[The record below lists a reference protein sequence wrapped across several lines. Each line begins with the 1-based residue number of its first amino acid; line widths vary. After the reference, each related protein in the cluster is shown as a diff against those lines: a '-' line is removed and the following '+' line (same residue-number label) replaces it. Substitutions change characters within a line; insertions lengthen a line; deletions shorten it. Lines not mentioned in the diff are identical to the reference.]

1 MKPVTVHGPGSE
13 VASTFLNL
21 LQRTAVGAQP
31 ASGGDATILTLT
43 NGEYGNELA
52 STRRGADVRHYQ
64 LQGLVDGQFAI
75 VDRSL
80 DWRDRLVDVVVFT
93 SGLGTI
99 RMIGAF
105 DDTDLA
111 TLDVAVIEGVAHNRY
126 LGTGAVSNVTTGA
139 AVANGAPPLNAVG
152 AVRSYAIEL
161 TSGLWLYASRTDG
174 SLRLYNDTG
183 SGLDVLLRVTGY
195 GQTAKRSE
203 PLPDGSAPATSP
215 APGASNN
222 AAYLQGVPVN
232 ATPPTLGQ
240 ALVFDGAEYVP
251 ATPGASGSLTTL
263 PAGLDD
269 AILWLDPDDLPGGA
283 PGLGLRRW
291 RARLGADAEHAHGT
305 APTLARYGGVREA
318 VWAADG
324 TLRVALCP
332 STADGKRTVVV
343 VIRDVTPGPSGTD
356 HVWHYGGQTNLHAYG
371 LVTQISGSPKLGN
384 HYWSTMYDVATS
396 PSSSAQAIAC
406 VYNGAQDKLFVD
418 GAQVGVTN
426 AVALDT
432 DLAELSLGARQDL
445 ASLECWRGA
454 LRLVL
459 AWDRA
464 LTTDELTTL
473 QAWIVARG
481 LV

>member
-1 MKPVTVHGPGSE
+1 MKPVTLHGPGSE

-21 LQRTAVGAQP
+21 LQRTAMGAQP
-31 ASGGDATILTLT
+31 ASGGDATILTLS

-52 STRRGADVRHYQ
+52 AMRRGADVRQYQ
-64 LQGLVDGQFAI
+64 LASLVDGQFVI
-75 VDRSL
+75 IDRSL
-80 DWRDRLVDVVVFT
+80 DWRDRTVDAVLFVAGV
-93 SGLGTI
+93 GTN
-99 RMIGAF
+99 RMIGAAA
-105 DDTDLA
+105 DIDLA
-111 TLDVAVIEGVAHNRY
+111 TLHVAVTEATVMNRY

-139 AVANGAPPLNAVG
+139 AVAAGAPPLNAVG

-161 TSGLWLYASRTDG
+161 TSGLWLYCSRTDG

-183 SGLDVLLRVTGY
+183 SGADVLLRVTGY
-195 GQTAKRSE
+195 GQTAKRSS

-215 APGASNN
+215 APGASGN

-240 ALVFDGAEYVP
+240 ALVFDGTEYAP
-251 ATPGASGSLTTL
+251 AAPGSTGTTTTL
-263 PAGLDD
+263 PVGLDD

-291 RARLGADAEHAHGT
+291 RARLGADAEHVHGT
-305 APTLARYGGVREA
+305 APAVARYGGVREA
-318 VWAADG
+318 VWAANG

-332 STADGKRTVVV
+332 STTDGKRTVVV
-343 VIRDVTPGPSGTD
+343 VIRDVTAGPSGTD

-371 LVTQISGSPKLGN
+371 LVTQISGSSKLGN
-384 HYWSTMYDVATS
+384 HYWSTMYDVATA

-406 VYNGAQDKLFVD
+406 VYDGAQDKLFVD

-445 ASLECWRGA
+445 ASTECWRGA

-459 AWDRA
+459 AWHRE
-464 LTTDELTTL
+464 LTGAELTTL
-473 QAWIVARG
+473 QAWLVARS